1 MPDTDLPTRILLLC
15 PADWAESAAWRE
27 MESALTS
34 RGCTV
39 MADTTGAARRSLVQE
54 AQESAAEVGLL
65 IATADDGL
73 SDGLAALAALNR
85 PVVCIAPHAGPAQR
99 RQGFGAGVQ
108 VWLDA
113 LPPSAEAL
121 HHQLGWACWQSA
133 RLTTLHTQMADRQW
147 TDKAKGVLMATRT
160 LDEPAAFRLLR
171 EAAMFSQMN
180 LGEVSRTVVRAAAL
194 AEAVNLAGQQRML
207 SQRLV
212 KLLAQRAAAI
222 EPRRAKAL
230 HVESCARVEANLARL
245 HQLAEVHGAGATLA
259 LTQRAW
265 VRLRPLLV
273 GKPSAAVLTEA
284 DAAAEGLLALSEHLT
299 GEIEAAGAGKP
310 LHLVNLCGR
319 QRMLSQRLAKDA
331 LLADL
336 LPGNAPGI
344 AHGRITEG
352 LMAFEAGLVEL
363 ETAPLS
369 SAEIRALLVE
379 VRDEGGRLL
388 RSLRDVQGAEA
399 AAGLARSSELLL
411 GQLDQLTG
419 LYQQS
424 LQLILG

>member
-15 PADWAESAAWRE
+15 PAEWAAGAAWQITQ
-27 MESALTS
+27 SALKA

-39 MADTTGAARRSLVQE
+39 VIASDRCSLVHDARDPA
-54 AQESAAEVGLL
+54 AQVGLMV
-65 IATADDGL
+65 AQSGDD
-73 SDGLAALAALNR
+73 LAAALVGLNL
-85 PVVCIAPHAGPAQR
+85 PFVCIAPQASPAQR
-99 RQGFGAGVQ
+99 RQGFNAGVQ

-121 HHQLGWACWQSA
+121 HHQLGWACWQAA
-133 RLTTLHTQMADRQW
+133 RLATLHTQMADRKW
-147 TDKAKGVLMATRT
+147 TDKAKGLLMAGRS

-171 EAAMFSQMN
+171 EAAMFTQMN
-180 LGEVSRTVVRAAAL
+180 LGEVSRSVVRAAAL

-230 HVESCARVEANLARL
+230 QDESCVRVEANLERL
-245 HQLAEVHGAGATLA
+245 QQLADVHGAGATLA
-259 LTQRAW
+259 LARQSW
-265 VRLRPLLV
+265 GLLQPLLV
-273 GKPSAAVLTEA
+273 GKPSAAALTEA
-284 DAAAEGLLALSEHLT
+284 DAAAEGLLALSEQLT
-299 GEIEAAGAGKP
+299 AEIEAAGAGKP

-336 LPGNAPGI
+336 LPGIAPSRI
-344 AHGRITEG
+344 AEG
-352 LMAFEAGLVEL
+352 LTAFEVGLVEL

-369 SAEIRALLVE
+369 SIEIRSLLAE
-379 VRDEGGRLL
+379 VRDEWGRLL

-399 AAGLARSSELLL
+399 AAGLARSSEVLLS
-411 GQLDQLTG
+411 QLDQLTG

>member
-15 PADWAESAAWRE
+15 PAEWATATAWLD
-27 MESALTS
+27 MECALKA

-39 MADTTGAARRSLVQE
+39 VGPLSGRSLVRDD
-54 AQESAAEVGLL
+54 SDLAAEVGLL
-65 IATADDGL
+65 VARSDNDLATALAGL
-73 SDGLAALAALNR
+73 NLPA
-85 PVVCIAPHAGPAQR
+85 VCIAPNASTAQR
-99 RQGFGAGVQ
+99 RQGFSAGVQ

-121 HHQLGWACWQSA
+121 QHQLGWACWQAA
-133 RLTTLHTQMADRQW
+133 RLTALNTQMADRKW
-147 TDKAKGVLMATRT
+147 TDKAKGLLMAART

-180 LGEVSRTVVRAAAL
+180 LGEVSRSVVRAAAL

-207 SQRLV
+207 SQRVV

-222 EPRRAKAL
+222 EPRRAKVL
-230 HVESCARVEANLARL
+230 QDESCARVEANLLRL
-245 HQLAEVHGAGATLA
+245 QQLAEVHGAGATLA
-259 LTQRAW
+259 LTRQAW
-265 VRLRPLLV
+265 GLLQPLLS

-284 DAAAEGLLALSEHLT
+284 DTAAEGLLALSEQLT
-299 GEIEAAGAGKP
+299 AEIEAAGAGKP

-336 LPGNAPGI
+336 LPDIAPS
-344 AHGRITEG
+344 RITQG
-352 LMAFEAGLVEL
+352 LTSFEAGLVEL
-363 ETAPLS
+363 ESAPLS
-369 SAEIRALLVE
+369 SADIRALLAA
-379 VRDEGGRLL
+379 VRDEWGRLL
-388 RSLRDVQGAEA
+388 RSLRDLQGPEA
-399 AAGLARSSELLL
+399 AAGLARSSEVLLS
-411 GQLDQLTG
+411 QLDQLTG